1 MRRVAIWNDGP
12 VAEELGG
19 GTRGNDNFKPTFD
32 LALLSEEVKEFYKNL
47 AKNDLIEMIDAI
59 CDMKFVWQG
68 IEFKYGCV
76 DYSYTASNL
85 NSFYEN
91 EQAYERIKQYYSL
104 HFHKAKKEIE
114 DYMLELT
121 KATDREALYNL
132 TYDIINEAFIIV
144 CEANEQKGTV
154 KNADGKTMKGP
165 KWVNPANRIKEL
177 LIDKGILN
185 VY

>member
-19 GTRGNDNFKPTFD
+19 GTRGNDKFNPTFD

-47 AKNDLIEMIDAI
+47 AKNDIVEMFDAVA
-59 CDMKFVWQG
+59 DMKFVWEG
-68 IEFKYGCV
+68 IAFKYGCV
-76 DYSYTASNL
+76 DYSYTAFNL

-91 EQAYERIKQYYSL
+91 EKAFISIRSYYFGHYHTATEEL
-104 HFHKAKKEIE
+104 CNYI
-114 DYMLELT
+114 MLLT
-121 KATDREALYNL
+121 CATDSEATYNL
-132 TYDIINEAFIIV
+132 TLDTINEVFDIV

-165 KWVNPANRIKEL
+165 KWVNPADRIKEL
-177 LIDKGILN
+177 LVDKGILK
-185 VY
+185 